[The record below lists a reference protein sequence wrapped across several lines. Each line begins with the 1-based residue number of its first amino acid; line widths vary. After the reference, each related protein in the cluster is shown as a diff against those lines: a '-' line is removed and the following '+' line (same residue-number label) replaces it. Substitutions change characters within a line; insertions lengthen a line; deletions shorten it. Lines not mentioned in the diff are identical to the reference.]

1 VNAVDLTGRTCLVT
15 GAGSGIGR
23 AIALR
28 LAAAGANVD
37 AVGRRRDA
45 LEETA
50 QLAPNGRIGVHA
62 ADLTVDDHLAEL
74 TRKALDRGLD
84 VLVHSAG
91 AYSRGPLEQAPI
103 EELDLLYRTNVR
115 APYRLT
121 QALLPALKASQGQIV
136 FINSTVGLAA
146 RANVGQFAATQHALK
161 AFTDALREEIN
172 PAGVRVLSV
181 YPGRTATPRQA
192 LIYELEGR
200 DYAPETLMQPEDVA
214 ATVVAALTLP
224 HTAELTDLRVRP
236 MRKH

>member
-1 VNAVDLTGRTCLVT
+1 MVGQACVVT

-28 LAAAGANVD
+28 LAGAGAHVA
-37 AVGRRRDA
+37 AVARRRDA

-50 QLAPNGRIGVHA
+50 RRAPTGRVVVHP
-62 ADLTVDDHLAEL
+62 ADLTVDQDIAAL
-74 TRKALDRGLD
+74 TETLLGRGVD

-91 AYSRGPLEQAPI
+91 AYSRGSLEDATVADF
-103 EELDLLYRTNVR
+103 DLLYRTNVR

-121 QALLPALKASQGQIV
+121 QALLPTLKARAGQIV
-136 FINSTVGLAA
+136 FINSTVGLSA

-161 AFTDALREEIN
+161 AMADSLREEIN

-181 YPGRTATPRQA
+181 YPGRTATERQER
-192 LIYELEGR
+192 IYELEGR
-200 DYAPETLMQPEDVA
+200 DYSPELLMQPDDVA

-224 HTAELTDLRVRP
+224 RTAELTDLRVRP

>member
-1 VNAVDLTGRTCLVT
+1 MVGQACVVT

-28 LAAAGANVD
+28 LAEAGAHVA
-37 AVGRRRDA
+37 AVARRRDA

-50 QLAPNGRIGVHA
+50 HRAPTGRVVVHP
-62 ADLTVDDHLAEL
+62 ADLTVDQDIAAL
-74 TRKALDRGLD
+74 TETLLGRGVD

-91 AYSRGPLEQAPI
+91 AYSRGSLEDATVADF
-103 EELDLLYRTNVR
+103 DLLYRTNVR

-121 QALLPALKASQGQIV
+121 QALLPALKARSGQIV
-136 FINSTVGLAA
+136 FINSTVGLSA

-161 AFTDALREEIN
+161 AMADSLREEIN

-181 YPGRTATPRQA
+181 YPGRTATERQER
-192 LIYELEGR
+192 IYELEGR
-200 DYAPETLMQPEDVA
+200 DYSPELLMQPDDVA

-224 HTAELTDLRVRP
+224 RTAELTDLRVRP